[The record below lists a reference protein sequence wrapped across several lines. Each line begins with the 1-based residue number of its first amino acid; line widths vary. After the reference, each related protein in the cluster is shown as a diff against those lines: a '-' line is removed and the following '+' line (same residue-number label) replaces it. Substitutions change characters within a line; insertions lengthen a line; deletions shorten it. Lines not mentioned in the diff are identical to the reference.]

1 MNSNINYQK
10 ELEKVLI
17 QIQNRDKTPTLL
29 LHSCCAP
36 CSSYVIEYLSNY
48 FYITV
53 FYYNPNISPEAEYR
67 FRSSEQKRLIS
78 SMDTKY
84 PVLFAEEEYDSRQ
97 FFTAVKG
104 LENEPEG
111 GKRCEKC
118 FELRLQRTV
127 QKALQE
133 NFDYFTTTLTISPL
147 KNAPLLNT
155 IGISLGEKYNINW
168 LPCDFKKKGGYKRSI
183 ELSKEYGL
191 YRQNYCGCVFSKMG
205 NGKWKVESGNIN

>member
-1 MNSNINYQK
+1 MNNINYQK
-10 ELEKVLI
+10 ELEKILI
-17 QIQNRDKTPTLL
+17 QNKDKVPTLL

-53 FYYNPNISPEAEYR
+53 FYYNPNISPEEEYR

-205 NGKWKVESGNIN
+205 SGKWKVESGNIN

>member
-17 QIQNRDKTPTLL
+17 QIQNRDKAPTLL

>member
-1 MNSNINYQK
+1 MNNKINYQK
-10 ELEKVLI
+10 ELEKILL
-17 QIQNRDKTPTLL
+17 QNKDKVPTLF

-53 FYYNPNISPEAEYR
+53 FYYNPKISPEEEYR

-78 SMDTKY
+78 SMGTKY
-84 PVLFAEEEYDSRQ
+84 PVLFTEEEYDSRQ
-97 FFTAVKG
+97 FFSAVKG
-104 LENEPEG
+104 LEKEPEG

-118 FELRLQRTV
+118 FELRLQRTA
-127 QKALQE
+127 QKALE
-133 NFDYFTTTLTISPL
+133 GHFDYFTTTLTISPL
-147 KNAPLLNT
+147 KNAQLLNT
-155 IGISLGEKYNINW
+155 IGLSLAKEYGINW

-191 YRQNYCGCVFSKMG
+191 YRQNYCGCIFSKG
-205 NGKWKVESGNIN
+205 HL